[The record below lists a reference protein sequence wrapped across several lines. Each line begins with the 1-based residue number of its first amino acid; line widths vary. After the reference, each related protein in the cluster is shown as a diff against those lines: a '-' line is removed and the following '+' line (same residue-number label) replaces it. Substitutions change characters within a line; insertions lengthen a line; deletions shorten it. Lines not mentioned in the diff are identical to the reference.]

1 MHLCSQYI
9 CIYVQNIFAYLF
21 KASLFTYIFKG
32 ILISSTY
39 ITIYFQNTF
48 AHIQS
53 MLSYIQNI
61 FAYVQSIFAYM
72 LKICFSASLVYTSGW
87 RQYCAERSQIK
98 MLQFP
103 FWIFYQN
110 TPLSC
115 VHFYFANFISFFHLD
130 KILALHL
137 FVLRTYFWQYMY
149 SIPPLLSFL
158 KNKLAN

>member
-1 MHLCSQYI
+1 MFTIYLYISSKSI
-9 CIYVQNIFAYLF
+9 CISVQSIFV
-21 KASLFTYIFKG
+21 YIFKG

-61 FAYVQSIFAYM
+61 FAYVQSIFAYI

-115 VHFYFANFISFFHLD
+115 VHFYFANFISFLHLD